1 MVENKEKKAKA
12 DGRKGG
18 KRGFFFFFFS
28 SIEAPRKTKMR

>member
-18 KRGFFFFFFS
+18 KRGFFFFFLLLKLL
-28 SIEAPRKTKMR
+28 ERQR

>member
-18 KRGFFFFFFS
+18 KRGFFFFLS

>member
-18 KRGFFFFFFS
+18 KRGFFFFS